1 MPKSTLSASER
12 KSRTTKLYLNEQ
24 LAGLLDKY
32 LPRADGGPRS
42 RGQSWTI
49 TEQWRRF
56 DTLLKIERRGLRELF
71 TEGERNLM
79 LNNALST
86 AYTAETIP
94 GAVLADTED
103 EDGSQ
108 FELFGVDRAALLAKL
123 RGLTTGQQFALV
135 DWLEELRAQAGQG
148 ISANVESLAKK
159 GGS

>member
-1 MPKSTLSASER
+1 MDSRLELYESRFGGLSSA
-12 KSRTTKLYLNEQ
+12 
-24 LAGLLDKY
+24 
-32 LPRADGGPRS
+32 
-42 RGQSWTI
+42 I
-49 TEQWRRF
+49 TVVVDRYAELMR
-56 DTLLKIERRGLRELF
+56 IERRSLRELF
-71 TEGERNLM
+71 TQNEVNLM

-86 AYTAETIP
+86 MYEPAGVLS
-94 GAVLADTED
+94 GAVLADTQD